1 MLNLSQLTEES
12 GNPSVTCHPAYQV
25 AMTGVVERAASG
37 LALAL
42 ILARTRRGKS
52 KVNSMTREL
61 EEGL

>member
-1 MLNLSQLTEES
+1 
-12 GNPSVTCHPAYQV
+12 
-25 AMTGVVERAASG
+25 MTGVVERAASG